1 MLPDR
6 FKTFFGEAL
15 GDKPGST
22 KPAGQ
27 KPGRRSPEE
36 KETVIERQSR
46 GLEQFFFNIRDV
58 TGLSILD
65 LGGAV
70 QDNIEFITN
79 LGHRI
84 TTQAFMQTLD
94 QTFGVDSV
102 NEQSNPALIESFFR
116 QNLSFPDNTFD
127 GVLLWD
133 TLQYMSPA
141 LLAATVNELYRI
153 TRPQSYML
161 GFFNA
166 DDRSENS
173 PNCKFRIVSASTLS
187 LTQKG
192 MRKQAQ
198 PFNNRNL
205 ERLFT
210 QFDSVKFFLTREHLR
225 EVIVRR

>member
-6 FKTFFGEAL
+6 FKTLFGE
-15 GDKPGST
+15 SS
-22 KPAGQ
+22 AG
-27 KPGRRSPEE
+27 KSASRPDAADE
-36 KETVIERQSR
+36 KELVTERQSR
-46 GLEQFFFNIRDV
+46 GLEQFFFNIRDF

-70 QDNIEFITN
+70 QDNIDFVTS

-84 TTQAFMQTLD
+84 TTQAFLQTLD
-94 QTFGVDSV
+94 QTFGRDAV
-102 NEQSNPALIESFFR
+102 NEQTNPSLIDDFLG
-116 QNLSFPDNTFD
+116 QNLAFADESFD

-133 TLQYMSPA
+133 TLQYVSPA
-141 LLAATVNELYRI
+141 LLAATVEQLFRI
-153 TRPQSYML
+153 LRPRSYML

-166 DDRSENS
+166 DDKSQIS
-173 PNCKFRIVSASTLS
+173 PNCKFRIVAANTLG

-192 MRKQAQ
+192 TRKQAQ

-205 ERLFT
+205 ERIFAK
-210 QFDSVKFFLTREHLR
+210 FDSVKFFLTREYLR

>member
-6 FKTFFGEAL
+6 FKSLFGEAL
-15 GDKPGST
+15 GDKPGPG
-22 KPAGQ
+22 K
-27 KPGRRSPEE
+27 KPGRRSGADE

-70 QDNIEFITN
+70 QENIEFITN

-94 QTFGVDSV
+94 QTFGVNSV
-102 NEQSNPALIESFFR
+102 HEQTNPALVESFFR
-116 QNLSFPDNTFD
+116 QNLSFPENSFD

-141 LLAATVNELYRI
+141 LLAATVDELFRI

-173 PNCKFRIVSASTLS
+173 PNCKFRIVSANMLS

-210 QFDSVKFFLTREHLR
+210 KFDSVKFFLTREHLR